1 MPKTLSQSEIFQL
14 ILRLSIASVVTY
26 YSMKWML
33 DRLDPTY
40 KSKKKAR
47 DKAEQ
52 QIKRLVTNYIID
64 IYAESMT
71 MTY

>member
-1 MPKTLSQSEIFQL
+1 MPKTLSQSEVLQL

-26 YSMKWML
+26 FSMKWML

-47 DKAEQ
+47 DKAEH
-52 QIKRLVTNYIID
+52 QIKRLVTKR
-64 IYAESMT
+64 AVT
-71 MTY
+71 